1 MSFLTDLQNKPLR
14 TRWFIAIVFTFVI
27 MSAVVYFWYNS
38 LQNVLSGSFKVANQS
53 NITSKNTTQESF
65 LSSLKGLFGDLS
77 IDTSRL
83 KEIKA
88 SIPKLSEVFQQ
99 FKGSADN

>member
-1 MSFLTDLQNKPLR
+1 
-14 TRWFIAIVFTFVI
+14 

-65 LSSLKGLFGDLS
+65 LSSLKSLFGDLS

-88 SIPKLSEVFQQ
+88 SAPSFSDFIQQ
-99 FKGSADN
+99 IKNSVSN